1 VAHGQP
7 EYLNLSARKNKSP
20 LINRLGFLIWSSA
33 CLSLLLLTG
42 CVAPL
47 AALGSTGTAA
57 ASSVGAAATSAAVAN
72 PMTAASLASTATTG
86 KSPLEHAASAATKK
100 ECSFFNLVGSK
111 AICIDVVLPPITDK
125 SERLLGPEDISI
137 EIPKQ

>member
-1 VAHGQP
+1 VIHGQL
-7 EYLNLSARKNKSP
+7 EYLNLFARKNRSP
-20 LINRLGFLIWSSA
+20 LINRLGFLTWSIS
-33 CLSLLLLTG
+33 CITLLSSTG

-47 AALGSTGTAA
+47 AALGSSGTAA

-100 ECSFFNLVGSK
+100 ECSFFNVVASK
-111 AICIDVVLPPITDK
+111 PICVDVVLPPITDK
-125 SERLLGPEDISI
+125 SEPFLGPGDLSI
-137 EIPKQ
+137 EAPK

>member
-1 VAHGQP
+1 MVHGQL
-7 EYLNLSARKNKSP
+7 EYLNLSARRNKSL
-20 LINRLGFLIWSSA
+20 LIDRPGFLTWAIA

-42 CVAPL
+42 CIAPF

-57 ASSVGAAATSAAVAN
+57 ASSVGTAASSAAVAN

-111 AICIDVVLPPITDK
+111 PICIDVVLPPITDK
-125 SERLLGPEDISI
+125 SERLLGPGDLSI
-137 EIPKQ
+137 EMPKQ